1 MTNYKVLSED
11 LRIKVDS
18 KELGL
23 NGKTTEILPI
33 LKGIKQVVGNEEAI
47 EIIVRGLQDTSPNS
61 HVILT
66 GDPGVGKTMT
76 CDLLLEEYCKK
87 QLNNHLTDK
96 VIVYNFD
103 KREEPVIIELE
114 KGTGKKFTTTI
125 DDTILAI
132 GNLVSDVGY
141 DYQQKQSNLKLRY
154 NIMAKAQKK
163 ATESKYKITKIPMTD
178 PSTGQP
184 LKTSSGKI
192 KEVYEPQNQKE
203 AEDYEVLQ
211 QDCNKIEANLMI
223 LHDKEVKLLQEQKD
237 KDVEVQVR
245 KAFVDVEKTYGK
257 NILIKTYING
267 FVKEAVAD
275 IDSFLDKHIDNAKE
289 QAIKQN
295 PGLNSVLDL
304 VRQGSNNKCEQ
315 VLDKYKVNLVVDNSK
330 TVGIPFAKIEEPDM
344 RSLIGEIESNSYNA
358 VESKQPHFR
367 VTLGKLIECDGG
379 IVLLDNKFLGMF
391 RHGMG
396 LEQRL
401 LITLEQQKAKI
412 CGNQNPF
419 MPTARVETNE
429 ASARTKVVIVM
440 NMPEYFTGMQYVP
453 ELLERFSYK
462 AHFQETMKNDTNHK
476 KGIASFVSKEV
487 KLYNNNPQNKNV
499 QVPHFSEEGIVALL
513 TDMSRPY
520 DQTRITTNL
529 RRVKQVVLAAADL
542 ARRDNKKEVSKKHVI
557 GAREQLN
564 KSSIAYAYQQRLIEG
579 FTLPDRKLLLSEGGK
594 VGQINGLAYLGIE
607 DCVEMMGRSD
617 FKMDS
622 VIKVLEYAFGTS
634 DYYNFVINPGD
645 PGKGLNFKDIEK
657 VSGLVGKT
665 HIKGVELLQAFYKN
679 LTTELHDKKL
689 LRGLPPGIVVDMS
702 VPESWGGRDGPS
714 ATAAQT
720 YALLSAISNIPIQQ
734 NIAVT
739 GAMNTDGKVTVVGGL
754 NEKTEGWYDILS
766 RRGHLKNGAGVML
779 PKGNIADCNLRDDVI
794 NSIGKGN
801 FSVYY
806 HQDVRNGVE
815 VVMGKSWDDVLLK
828 IAGTFESWE
837 KQHEEEMEK
846 NIRRKMML
854 EEKIKKEL
862 NLP

>member
-379 IVLLDNKFLGMF
+379 IFLF
-391 RHGMG
+391 
-396 LEQRL
+396 
-401 LITLEQQKAKI
+401 
-412 CGNQNPF
+412 
-419 MPTARVETNE
+419 
-429 ASARTKVVIVM
+429 
-440 NMPEYFTGMQYVP
+440 
-453 ELLERFSYK
+453 
-462 AHFQETMKNDTNHK
+462 
-476 KGIASFVSKEV
+476 
-487 KLYNNNPQNKNV
+487 
-499 QVPHFSEEGIVALL
+499 
-513 TDMSRPY
+513 
-520 DQTRITTNL
+520 
-529 RRVKQVVLAAADL
+529 
-542 ARRDNKKEVSKKHVI
+542 
-557 GAREQLN
+557 
-564 KSSIAYAYQQRLIEG
+564 
-579 FTLPDRKLLLSEGGK
+579 
-594 VGQINGLAYLGIE
+594 
-607 DCVEMMGRSD
+607 
-617 FKMDS
+617 
-622 VIKVLEYAFGTS
+622 
-634 DYYNFVINPGD
+634 
-645 PGKGLNFKDIEK
+645 
-657 VSGLVGKT
+657 
-665 HIKGVELLQAFYKN
+665 
-679 LTTELHDKKL
+679 
-689 LRGLPPGIVVDMS
+689 
-702 VPESWGGRDGPS
+702 
-714 ATAAQT
+714 
-720 YALLSAISNIPIQQ
+720 
-734 NIAVT
+734 
-739 GAMNTDGKVTVVGGL
+739 
-754 NEKTEGWYDILS
+754 
-766 RRGHLKNGAGVML
+766 
-779 PKGNIADCNLRDDVI
+779 
-794 NSIGKGN
+794 
-801 FSVYY
+801 
-806 HQDVRNGVE
+806 
-815 VVMGKSWDDVLLK
+815 
-828 IAGTFESWE
+828 
-837 KQHEEEMEK
+837 
-846 NIRRKMML
+846 
-854 EEKIKKEL
+854 
-862 NLP
+862 